1 MSEKLIFVVDD
12 EKDIR
17 ELLSINL
24 KKYGFKSKE
33 FADGNSLLKAL
44 AKTKPHLIILDIMMP
59 GMDGIEI
66 TKHLKQEKSYADIP
80 LIMLTA
86 KTEETDK
93 IVGLEI
99 GADDYV
105 TKPFSPK
112 ELIARIKA
120 ILRRYSKEK
129 EIKKDK
135 IIKYGSITID
145 EEKIQVSVND
155 NIVNL
160 TPTEFRLLKI
170 LIDNRGKVCSREQ
183 LLNNLWGDEK
193 IVIDRT
199 IDVHIKHLRDKLG
212 VAGKMIKNLR
222 SFGYKIQN
230 EK

>member
-1 MSEKLIFVVDD
+1 MDKLIFVVDD

-17 ELLSINL
+17 ELVSVNL

-33 FADGNSLLKAL
+33 FEDGKSLLKAL
-44 AKTKPHLIILDIMMP
+44 EKTRPDLILLDIMMP
-59 GMDGIEI
+59 GIDGIEL
-66 TKHLKQEKSYADIP
+66 TKIIKQEKQYKNIP

-86 KTEETDK
+86 KTDETDK

-105 TKPFSPK
+105 SKPFSPK

-120 ILRRYSKEK
+120 VLRRYSEEK
-129 EIKKDK
+129 EEAKSK

-145 EEKIQVSVND
+145 EDKIQVSVND
-155 NIVNL
+155 KIVNL
-160 TPTEFRLLKI
+160 TATEFKLLKI
-170 LIDNRGKVCSREQ
+170 LINNKGRVCSREQ
-183 LLNNLWGDEK
+183 LLDNLWGDEK

-212 VAGKMIKNLR
+212 PAGKMIKNMR

>member
-1 MSEKLIFVVDD
+1 MDKLIFIVDD

-17 ELLSINL
+17 ELISENL
-24 KKYGFKSKE
+24 KKYGFKPKE
-33 FADGNSLLKAL
+33 FADGNKMLKAIVN
-44 AKTKPHLIILDIMMP
+44 ARPDLIILDIMLP
-59 GMDGIEI
+59 DIDGIEI
-66 TKHLKQEKSYADIP
+66 IKILKRQKEYSDIP
-80 LIMLTA
+80 VIMLTA

-93 IVGLEI
+93 IVSFEI

-120 ILRRYSKEK
+120 IMRRYNNK
-129 EIKKDK
+129 EIESKV
-135 IIKYGSITID
+135 IKFKNITID
-145 EEKIQVSVND
+145 NEKIEVKIDDKV
-155 NIVNL
+155 INL
-160 TPTEFRLLKI
+160 TATEFKILKI
-170 LIDNRGKVCSREQ
+170 LIQNKGRVCSRDY

-212 VAGKMIKNLR
+212 NYGKLIKNIR
-222 SFGYKIQN
+222 GFGYKLN

>member
-1 MSEKLIFVVDD
+1 MDKLIFVVDD

-17 ELLSINL
+17 ELVSVNL

-33 FADGNSLLKAL
+33 FEDGKSLLKAL
-44 AKTKPHLIILDIMMP
+44 EKTRPDLILLDIMMP
-59 GMDGIEI
+59 GIDGIEL
-66 TKHLKQEKSYADIP
+66 TKIIKQEKQYKKIP
-80 LIMLTA
+80 IIMITA
-86 KTEETDK
+86 KTDETDK

-105 TKPFSPK
+105 SKPFSPK

-120 ILRRYSKEK
+120 VLRRYSEEK
-129 EIKKDK
+129 EEAKSK

-145 EEKIQVSVND
+145 EDKIQVSVND
-155 NIVNL
+155 KIVNL
-160 TPTEFRLLKI
+160 TATEFKLLKI
-170 LIDNRGKVCSREQ
+170 LINNKGRVCSRDQ
-183 LLNNLWGDEK
+183 LLDNLWGDEK

-212 VAGKMIKNLR
+212 PAGKMIKNMR

>member
-1 MSEKLIFVVDD
+1 MDKLIFIVDD

-17 ELLSINL
+17 ELVSVNL

-33 FADGNSLLKAL
+33 FSDGNSLLKTL
-44 AKTKPHLIILDIMMP
+44 PKTKPDLIILDIMMS

-66 TKHLKQEKSYADIP
+66 TKYLKQEKAYSNIP
-80 LIMLTA
+80 IIMLTA
-86 KTEETDK
+86 KTDETDK

-105 TKPFSPK
+105 SKPFSPK

-120 ILRRYSKEK
+120 VLRRYSDEK
-129 EIKKDK
+129 QEAKSK

-145 EEKIQVSVND
+145 EDKIQVSVN
-155 NIVNL
+155 NKIINL
-160 TPTEFRLLKI
+160 TATEFKLLKI
-170 LIDNRGKVCSREQ
+170 LINNKGKVCSRQQ
-183 LLNNLWGDEK
+183 LLDNLWGDEK

-212 VAGKMIKNLR
+212 PAGKMIKNI
-222 SFGYKIQN
+222 SPFKIIF
-230 EK
+230 

>member
-1 MSEKLIFVVDD
+1 MDKLIFVVDD

-17 ELLSINL
+17 ELVSINL

-33 FADGNSLLKAL
+33 FEDGKSLLKAL
-44 AKTKPHLIILDIMMP
+44 EKTRPDLILLDIMMP
-59 GMDGIEI
+59 GIDGIEL
-66 TKHLKQEKSYADIP
+66 TKIIKQEKQYKNIP
-80 LIMLTA
+80 IIMLTA
-86 KTEETDK
+86 KTDETDK

-105 TKPFSPK
+105 SKPFSPK

-120 ILRRYSKEK
+120 VLRRYSEEK
-129 EIKKDK
+129 EEAKSK

-145 EEKIQVSVND
+145 EDKIQVSVND
-155 NIVNL
+155 KIVNL
-160 TPTEFRLLKI
+160 TATEFKLLKI
-170 LIDNRGKVCSREQ
+170 LINNKGRVCSRDQ
-183 LLNNLWGDEK
+183 LLDNLWGDEK

-212 VAGKMIKNLR
+212 PAGKMIKNMR

>member
-1 MSEKLIFVVDD
+1 MDKLIFVVDD

-17 ELLSINL
+17 ELVYVNL

-33 FADGNSLLKAL
+33 FEDGKSLLKAL
-44 AKTKPHLIILDIMMP
+44 EKTRPDLILLDIMMP
-59 GMDGIEI
+59 GIDGIEL
-66 TKHLKQEKSYADIP
+66 TKIIKQEKQYKNIP
-80 LIMLTA
+80 IIMLTA
-86 KTEETDK
+86 KTDETDK

-105 TKPFSPK
+105 SKPFSPK

-120 ILRRYSKEK
+120 VLRRYSEEK
-129 EIKKDK
+129 EEAKSK

-145 EEKIQVSVND
+145 EDKIQVSVND
-155 NIVNL
+155 KIVNL
-160 TPTEFRLLKI
+160 TATEFKLLKI
-170 LIDNRGKVCSREQ
+170 LINNKGRVCSREQ
-183 LLNNLWGDEK
+183 LLDNLWGDEK

-212 VAGKMIKNLR
+212 PAGKMIKNMR

>member
-1 MSEKLIFVVDD
+1 MDKLIFVVDD

-17 ELLSINL
+17 ELVSVNL

-33 FADGNSLLKAL
+33 FEDGKSLLKAL
-44 AKTKPHLIILDIMMP
+44 EKTRPDLILLDIMMP
-59 GMDGIEI
+59 GIDGIEL
-66 TKHLKQEKSYADIP
+66 TKIIKQEKQYKKIP
-80 LIMLTA
+80 IIMITA
-86 KTEETDK
+86 KTDETDK

-105 TKPFSPK
+105 SKPFSPK

-120 ILRRYSKEK
+120 VLRRYSEEK
-129 EIKKDK
+129 EEAKSK

-145 EEKIQVSVND
+145 EDKIQVSVND
-155 NIVNL
+155 KIVNL
-160 TPTEFRLLKI
+160 TATEFKLLKI
-170 LIDNRGKVCSREQ
+170 LINNKGRVCSREQ
-183 LLNNLWGDEK
+183 LLDNLWGDEK

-212 VAGKMIKNLR
+212 PAGKMIKNMR

>member
-33 FADGNSLLKAL
+33 FSDGNSLLKAIT
-44 AKTKPHLIILDIMMP
+44 KTKPDLIILDIMMP

-66 TKHLKQEKSYADIP
+66 TKHLKQEKSYSDIP
-80 LIMLTA
+80 VIMLTA

-129 EIKKDK
+129 DTQKGK
-135 IIKYGSITID
+135 ILKYGSITID

-155 NIVNL
+155 NIINL

-170 LIDNRGKVCSREQ
+170 LIDNKGKVCSREQ

>member
-1 MSEKLIFVVDD
+1 MDKLIFVVDD

-17 ELLSINL
+17 ELVYVNL

-33 FADGNSLLKAL
+33 FEDGKSLLKAL
-44 AKTKPHLIILDIMMP
+44 EKTRPDLILLDIMMP
-59 GMDGIEI
+59 GIDGIEL
-66 TKHLKQEKSYADIP
+66 TKIIKQEKQYRNIP
-80 LIMLTA
+80 IIMLTA
-86 KTEETDK
+86 KTDETDK

-105 TKPFSPK
+105 SKPFSPK

-120 ILRRYSKEK
+120 VLRRYSEEK
-129 EIKKDK
+129 EEAKSK

-145 EEKIQVSVND
+145 EDKIQVSVND
-155 NIVNL
+155 KIVNL
-160 TPTEFRLLKI
+160 TATEFKLLKI
-170 LIDNRGKVCSREQ
+170 LINNKGRVCSREQ
-183 LLNNLWGDEK
+183 LLDNLWGDEK

-212 VAGKMIKNLR
+212 PAGKMIKNMR